1 MNTNQVIVL
10 SKKSSTNNAYIN
22 YLINRCR
29 EFICKNITE
38 EELISYYRKACL
50 PYGDLTP
57 DFIIRKK
64 IRNNLKKSYKD
75 IMKKYN
81 ELITGRKLNI
91 IDIYR

>member
-38 EELISYYRKACL
+38 EELI
-50 PYGDLTP
+50 
-57 DFIIRKK
+57 RKK